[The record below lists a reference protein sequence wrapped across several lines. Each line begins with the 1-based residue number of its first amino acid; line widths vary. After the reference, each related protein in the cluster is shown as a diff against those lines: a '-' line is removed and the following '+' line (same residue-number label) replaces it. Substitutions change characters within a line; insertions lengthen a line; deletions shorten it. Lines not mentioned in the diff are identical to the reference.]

1 MSFNKN
7 IYNAVVEIIL
17 TKFINYR
24 KLDLIESEDINNL
37 IINDMNILSDSLSNS
52 LPDSPYSKKLS
63 SFHDMITNNIKNAGY
78 IQINTRRKNPRGSR
92 DLVTFLV
99 LSNDDKL
106 GDMKK
111 NKNIKKIIDTSLIS
125 SELDEIIIIAEKMQF
140 NKKPFIDTIQEF
152 KRNEKSKDFDG
163 ERPIFN
169 AYPSINFLFD
179 LPNHCMVPKHRI
191 MTDAEIQSELF
202 SEYIKKNDIYTIYEF
217 DPPIVWLGGRDG
229 QVVEIIRQSISTLE
243 APVYRL
249 IKAEIYKP
257 II

>member
-1 MSFNKN
+1 MAFNKN
-7 IYNAVVEIIL
+7 IYNTIVETIL

-24 KLDLIESEDINNL
+24 KLTLIENEDINNS
-37 IINDMNILSDSLSNS
+37 IIDEMNRETVEIAEIAET
-52 LPDSPYSKKLS
+52 YSKKLS
-63 SFHDMITNNIKNAGY
+63 SFHDIITNNIKNAGY
-78 IQINTRRKNPRGSR
+78 IQINTKKEIPRGNR
-92 DLVTFLV
+92 DIVVFLV

-111 NKNIKKIIDTSLIS
+111 NKNIKKIIDTALANESV
-125 SELDEIIIIAEKMQF
+125 DEIIIIAEKMHF
-140 NKKPFIDTIQEF
+140 NKKPFIDIVQEF
-152 KRNEKSKDFDG
+152 KRHEKSKDFDG
-163 ERPIFN
+163 EKPIFN

-217 DPPIVWLGGRDG
+217 DPPIVWLGGREG
-229 QVVEIIRQSISTLE
+229 QVVEVIRQSISTLE

-249 IKAEIYKP
+249 IKAELYKP

>member
-1 MSFNKN
+1 
-7 IYNAVVEIIL
+7 
-17 TKFINYR
+17 
-24 KLDLIESEDINNL
+24 LDLIESDDINNL
-37 IINDMNILSDSLSNS
+37 IINDMNILSDSLVDLLS
-52 LPDSPYSKKLS
+52 DSPHSKKLS

-78 IQINTRRKNPRGSR
+78 IQINTRRVNPRGDR
-92 DLVTFLV
+92 YLVTFLI

-111 NKNIKKIIDTSLIS
+111 NKNIKKIIDTSLAS

-191 MTDAEIQSELF
+191 MTDEEIQSELF

>member
-1 MSFNKN
+1 MALNKN
-7 IYNAVVEIIL
+7 IYNTIVETIL

-24 KLDLIESEDINNL
+24 KLTLIENEDINNS
-37 IINDMNILSDSLSNS
+37 IIDEMNKINDEMKIEEATEI
-52 LPDSPYSKKLS
+52 YSKKLS
-63 SFHDMITNNIKNAGY
+63 SFHDIITNNIKNAGY
-78 IQINTRRKNPRGSR
+78 IQINTKKEIPRGNR
-92 DLVTFLV
+92 DIVIFLV

-111 NKNIKKIIDTSLIS
+111 NKNIKKIIDTALANESV
-125 SELDEIIIIAEKMQF
+125 DEIITIAEKMHF

-152 KRNEKSKDFDG
+152 KRHEKSKDFDG

-179 LPNHCMVPKHRI
+179 LPNHCMIPRHRI

-202 SEYIKKNDIYTIYEF
+202 SEYIKKNDLYTIYEF
-217 DPPIVWLGGRDG
+217 DPPIVWLGGREG
-229 QVVEIIRQSISTLE
+229 QVVEVIRQSISTLE

-249 IKAEIYKP
+249 IKAELYKP